1 MLPENVRFII
11 ERLNKNG
18 FLAYAVGGCV
28 RDRLLG
34 IEPDDWDITTS
45 ALPEETQEVFS
56 GFHLNLKGLKHGTVG
71 VIRNGVMLE
80 VTTFRV
86 DGSYS
91 DSRRPDSVTFTPSLK
106 EDLARRDFTVNA
118 MAMDLEGNIIDE
130 FSGKEDLNKKLIRC
144 VGDARTRFS
153 EDALRIM
160 RGLRFA
166 SKEGFSLEEETLNA
180 SIELADNLRN
190 IAYERIY
197 TELNKMLALKDAYK
211 VMEKTLP
218 VFKAV
223 FPTLREEA
231 WQEICEG
238 VKNASCEK
246 ELCLTIILIN
256 ADTEKELLR
265 LKTATKTKRLILSLK
280 ELLNKKIENDKVFLQ
295 RLMCRYSKETVLF
308 LARYLT
314 VTTGEDYNLNAQEA
328 SMGITCVGE
337 LAIKGDQVKNMGY
350 KSYKIKTA
358 LNELLQAVISGECE
372 NTPESL
378 REFLKNG
385 AKK

>member
-11 ERLNKNG
+11 EKLNKNG

-45 ALPEETQEVFS
+45 ALPEETQRVFS
-56 GFHLNLKGLKHGTVG
+56 EFHLNLKGLKHGTVG
-71 VIRNGVMLE
+71 VIRNGTMLE

-86 DGSYS
+86 DGSYT

-118 MAMDLEGNIIDE
+118 MAMDLKGNIIDE
-130 FSGKEDLNKKLIRC
+130 FSGKEDLDKRLIRC
-144 VGDARTRFS
+144 VGDARTRFN

-166 SKEGFSLEEETLNA
+166 SKKGFSLEEETLSA

-197 TELNKMLALKDAYK
+197 TELKKMLALQDAYK

-223 FPTLREEA
+223 FPTLKGDN
-231 WQEICEG
+231 WQEICEN
-238 VKNASCEK
+238 VKNAHCEK
-246 ELCLTIILIN
+246 ELCLAIILLN
-256 ADTEKELLR
+256 ADTEEELLR
-265 LKTATKTKRLILSLK
+265 LKAETKFKRLILSLK
-280 ELLNKKIENDKVFLQ
+280 ELMNRKIENDRVFFQ
-295 RLMCRYSKETVLF
+295 RLMCEYNKETVLF

-314 VTTGEDYNLNAQEA
+314 VITGEDHNLNAQNA
-328 SMGITCVGE
+328 SQGITSVSE
-337 LAIKGDQVKNMGY
+337 LNIKGDEVKNMGY
-350 KSYKIKTA
+350 KSYQIKNA
-358 LNELLQAVISGECE
+358 LNELLQAVIFQKCE
-372 NTPESL
+372 NTPQALKEYL
-378 REFLKNG
+378 RNG
-385 AKK
+385 VK